1 MLKAFN
7 SFPKPT
13 QGYLT
18 IYQWIISVGWSIQVR
33 FTTKQRTAASAI
45 AFVDGLFGT
54 GMGLEFPEAL
64 EDDMLI
70 KVIS

>member
-1 MLKAFN
+1 MHVLF
-7 SFPKPT
+7 
-13 QGYLT
+13 
-18 IYQWIISVGWSIQVR
+18 QVR

-64 EDDMLI
+64 DDDMLI
-70 KVIS
+70 KVVSEFSFNINIGLKIKLKWE

>member
-1 MLKAFN
+1 
-7 SFPKPT
+7 
-13 QGYLT
+13 
-18 IYQWIISVGWSIQVR
+18 VR

-64 EDDMLI
+64 DDDMLI